1 MRMMAMMMMA
11 AMVGLAICRSA
22 TAADAANPAKCADRN
37 ALNDISV
44 DARLVAIKYYF
55 VGLVRASADHNRQ
68 ACYEAHALNDD
79 NREVMNKTLQF
90 IERDCSTIEAAARAA
105 IESACP

>member
-1 MRMMAMMMMA
+1 MRMMMTAMIA
-11 AMVGLAICRSA
+11 FAIWCSA
-22 TAADAANPAKCADRN
+22 TVADAADSSKCADRN

-55 VGLVRASADHNRQ
+55 VGLVRASTDRNRQ

-79 NREVMNKTLQF
+79 KREVLNKTLQL
-90 IERDCSTIEAAARAA
+90 IERDCSTMEAAARTA
-105 IESACP
+105 IEPACP